1 MTVRPS
7 TPEAINEGARILRAG
22 GLVAFPTETVYGL
35 GADATQ
41 TSSVTRI
48 FEAKGR
54 PSFNPLIIHIGSADW
69 ASDYAVPDSRFE
81 TLIKAF
87 WPGPLSLVVN
97 QRSGSPIS
105 QTATAELASVA
116 LRCPAGECA
125 RALIKAAERP
135 LAAPSANK
143 SGTVSPTLAAHVEE
157 SLGEKVDLILDDG
170 PCTVGLESTVLD
182 LTTPHATILRPGAII
197 AEQISALIGPV
208 TVTTEAINTP
218 KSPGQMLTH
227 YAPALPLRLNAT
239 SAQTGEALLGFG
251 PIANT
256 NLNLSMTG
264 DLSEAATNLFAM
276 LRALDDSDR
285 FEGIAVSP
293 IPRTGLGLAINDR
306 LHRAAAH

>member
-1 MTVRPS
+1 
-7 TPEAINEGARILRAG
+7 
-22 GLVAFPTETVYGL
+22 
-35 GADATQ
+35 
-41 TSSVTRI
+41 
-48 FEAKGR
+48 
-54 PSFNPLIIHIGSADW
+54 
-69 ASDYAVPDSRFE
+69 
-81 TLIKAF
+81 
-87 WPGPLSLVVN
+87 
-97 QRSGSPIS
+97 
-105 QTATAELASVA
+105 
-116 LRCPAGECA
+116 
-125 RALIKAAERP
+125 
-135 LAAPSANK
+135 
-143 SGTVSPTLAAHVEE
+143 
-157 SLGEKVDLILDDG
+157 
-170 PCTVGLESTVLD
+170 
-182 LTTPHATILRPGAII
+182 LRPGAII